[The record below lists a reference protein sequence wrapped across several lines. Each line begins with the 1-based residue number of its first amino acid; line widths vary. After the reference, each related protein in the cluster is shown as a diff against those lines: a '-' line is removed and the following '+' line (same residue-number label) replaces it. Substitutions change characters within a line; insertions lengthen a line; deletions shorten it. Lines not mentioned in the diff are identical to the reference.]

1 MFNTKLKKENTKLIN
16 NFNFLIDVILLILHN
31 KYEFIQD
38 EIGSGDCNFKISKNK
53 ILKFNQ
59 FSQKFKGFEIYN
71 IKKDISKFIS
81 FNKLISIIS

>member
-16 NFNFLIDVILLILHN
+16 DFDFLINIIFKLLDN
-31 KYEFIQD
+31 KYKFIPD

-53 ILKFNQ
+53 ILKFNE
-59 FSQKFKGFEIYN
+59 FENKFNGFEIYN